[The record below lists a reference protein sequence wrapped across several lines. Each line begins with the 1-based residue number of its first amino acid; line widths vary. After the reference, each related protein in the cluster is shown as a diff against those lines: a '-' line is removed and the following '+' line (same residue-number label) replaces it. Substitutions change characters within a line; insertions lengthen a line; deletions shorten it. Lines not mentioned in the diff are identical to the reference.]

1 MPLEPIPEMMA
12 RARSHHYAVGYFE
25 SWDLAS
31 LQGVVDAAEQSRAP
45 IILGFNGELLSRPD
59 RRATERLEWYGAL
72 GMAAA
77 KSATVPCGLIFN
89 ECSRDEWVRRA
100 TEVGFNM
107 VMPADEQARYEDYK
121 RRVTDIVGFARK
133 RGVAVEAE
141 IGELP
146 HGNSG
151 RAEDGSPTD
160 PDLAAAFVA
169 ETGIDLLAVSIGNV
183 HVLLDGQQDMDLQR
197 LAAIRKKVSVPLDLH
212 GGTGITA
219 DSLREAIDMG
229 VTKVAF
235 GTYMK
240 QRYLA
245 TIRRAL
251 GCSDSNPH
259 HLLGYGGDEDIM
271 VAVRLAVRDAVLE
284 RIELLG
290 CCGKA

>member
-1 MPLEPIPEMMA
+1 MPLSPIPEMMA
-12 RARSHHYAVGYFE
+12 RARSQRYAVGYFE
-25 SWDLAS
+25 SWDFAS

-45 IILGFNGELLSRPD
+45 IILGFNGEFLSRPD
-59 RRATERLEWYGAL
+59 RRATERLDWYGAL
-72 GMAAA
+72 GRAAA
-77 KSATVPCGLIFN
+77 ESAAVPCGLIFN
-89 ECSRDEWVRRA
+89 ECSRDDWVRRA
-100 TEVGFNM
+100 AEVGFNM
-107 VMPADEQARYEDYK
+107 VMPADDQATYEDYK
-121 RRVTDIVGFARK
+121 RRVTDIVGHAHK
-133 RGVAVEAE
+133 HGVAVEAE

-151 RAEDGSPTD
+151 LVEDGSPTD

-169 ETGIDLLAVSIGNV
+169 ETGIDLLAVSVGNV
-183 HVLLDGQQDMDLQR
+183 HVLLDGQQDLDLQR
-197 LAAIRKKVSVPLDLH
+197 LAAISRKVTVPLDLH

-219 DSLREAIDMG
+219 DSLRGAIEMG

-245 TIRRAL
+245 TIRGAL
-251 GCSDSNPH
+251 DCTDSNPH
-259 HLLGYGGDEDIM
+259 HLLAYGGDEDIM